1 MISAF
6 RYYFISRNKQIY
18 RDIASEFGTS
28 VRHVYRLAHG
38 KRTKNNLDYYIV
50 KKLKEEGVVS
60 STVYW

>member
-6 RYYFISRNKQIY
+6 KFYFFSRNKQIY
-18 RDIASEFGTS
+18 RSIARDFGTS
-28 VRHVYRLAHG
+28 VRHVYKLAHG
-38 KRTKNNLDYYIV
+38 RRTKNNLDYYIV